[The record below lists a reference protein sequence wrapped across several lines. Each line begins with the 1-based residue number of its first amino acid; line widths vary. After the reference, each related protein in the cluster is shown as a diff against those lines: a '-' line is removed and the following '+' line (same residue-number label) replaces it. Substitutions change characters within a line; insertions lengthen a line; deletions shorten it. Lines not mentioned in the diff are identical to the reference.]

1 MSPVLEFIT
10 WPNVLL
16 GYAVASVLWGIPLL
30 WRYLSH
36 QPITRHRA
44 VYTAWNIAIVGPGL
58 TIGNAITTAHERGM
72 ISLLTT
78 AIAVAIWFA
87 VFGGGS
93 SLLERWYP
101 EEPHVRPPA

>member
-1 MSPVLEFIT
+1 
-10 WPNVLL
+10 
-16 GYAVASVLWGIPLL
+16 
-30 WRYLSH
+30 
-36 QPITRHRA
+36 

-78 AIAVAIWFA
+78 AIAVAMWFA

-101 EEPHVRPPA
+101 EEPDARPPA